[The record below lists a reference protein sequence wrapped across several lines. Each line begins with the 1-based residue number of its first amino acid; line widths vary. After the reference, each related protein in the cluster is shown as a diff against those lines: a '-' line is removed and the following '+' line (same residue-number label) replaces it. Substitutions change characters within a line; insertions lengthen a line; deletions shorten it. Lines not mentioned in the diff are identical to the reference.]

1 MSADASSRDL
11 MGWLWRGYL
20 RRHIGVLAI
29 AFVLMAMEGAAMGAL
44 SYMMKPMFD
53 QVFIAGNTGA
63 LAWVGAVIF
72 GIFVVRGVAGTLQ
85 KVLLAQAGHRA
96 AARLRGDLLR
106 HLMGLDGAFHQSHPP
121 GFLIQRVQ
129 SDVNAITEI
138 LTKIM
143 TTVGRD
149 LIALIVLLGVA
160 ISVDPLW
167 TLIACVGAPALVL
180 PSFLV
185 QRFTRAR
192 AREARDLGA
201 RLATRLDEV
210 FHGIVPVKLN
220 RLERYQARNYDALSD
235 ELVKAEVRATLGSEL
250 MSGMVDIMAGVG
262 FLGVLIYGG
271 GEIIAGDK
279 TVGQFMSFFTA
290 IGLAFDPLR
299 RLGAM
304 TGAWQ
309 IAAAAIERIRD
320 LLETRATVFS
330 PARPVPA
337 PRGTPKVELKDVHL
351 SYGETSVLNGLTL
364 TAEAGQTTALV
375 GASGAGKSTV
385 FNLLTRLI
393 DPASGEVLLDGVP
406 VSDVDLADLRSHF
419 STVTQDAAL
428 FDETLRENIL
438 LGRTDVSEARLRE
451 VLDAAHVTEFLPQLS
466 DGLDSH
472 VGPRGSA
479 LSGGQR
485 QRVAIARA
493 WLRDTPILLLDE
505 ATSALDAQSEK
516 LVQEA
521 LERLAKGRT
530 TLVIAHRLSTVRT
543 ADRIVVM
550 DKGRA
555 VDAGTHEELLARG
568 GHYATLHALQF
579 SDGDTRAPELPDPR
593 QAGSA

>member
-1 MSADASSRDL
+1 M
-11 MGWLWRGYL
+11 
-20 RRHIGVLAI
+20 
-29 AFVLMAMEGAAMGAL
+29 
-44 SYMMKPMFD
+44 
-53 QVFIAGNTGA
+53 
-63 LAWVGAVIF
+63 
-72 GIFVVRGVAGTLQ
+72 
-85 KVLLAQAGHRA
+85 
-96 AARLRGDLLR
+96 
-106 HLMGLDGAFHQSHPP
+106 
-121 GFLIQRVQ
+121 
-129 SDVNAITEI
+129 
-138 LTKIM
+138 
-143 TTVGRD
+143 
-149 LIALIVLLGVA
+149 
-160 ISVDPLW
+160 
-167 TLIACVGAPALVL
+167 
-180 PSFLV
+180 
-185 QRFTRAR
+185 
-192 AREARDLGA
+192 
-201 RLATRLDEV
+201 
-210 FHGIVPVKLN
+210 KLN

-364 TAEAGQTTALV
+364 TAEAGETTALV

-493 WLRDTPILLLDE
+493 LLRDTPILLLDE

-555 VDAGTHEELLARG
+555 IDAGTHEELLARG